1 MSTSPSDHT
10 AAAWLCLAEAWPAAG
25 ELLGSSKAVAAVCV
39 VPGEE
44 EEAGVEEYNLVE
56 LHTAAQEGL
65 VEVVEVGDLAEQRA
79 AGLAQLVVRAA
90 GLVVEGKAAV
100 MSVLVPQH
108 IVETEVAPVQSAGV
122 LEVEVVAEGLPSE
135 LHITETWG
143 REDFAARS
151 AEEGA
156 EGFEGE
162 NKMAELGLER
172 HSATNRKVAEEGAE
186 V

>member
-1 MSTSPSDHT
+1 M
-10 AAAWLCLAEAWPAAG
+10 
-25 ELLGSSKAVAAVCV
+25 
-39 VPGEE
+39 
-44 EEAGVEEYNLVE
+44 
-56 LHTAAQEGL
+56 
-65 VEVVEVGDLAEQRA
+65 GDLAEQRA

-162 NKMAELGLER
+162 NKMAEPGLER
-172 HSATNRKVAEEGAE
+172 HSATNHKVAEEGAE